1 MNKFLYF
8 SADWCQP
15 CKQLGPIM
23 DQVSQHIQVQKINVD
38 NDPNLSERYGV
49 RNVPTV
55 ILIKEG
61 GVEIDRKLGVNP
73 KQIYLDMYSQN

>member
-1 MNKFLYF
+1 MKKFLYF

-23 DQVSQHIQVQKINVD
+23 ERVSQNIPVQKINVD
-38 NDPNLSERYGV
+38 NDPNLSKRYGV

-55 ILIKEG
+55 ILVRDG

-73 KQIYLDMYSQN
+73 KQIYLDMYNQN

>member
-1 MNKFLYF
+1 MKKFLYF

-23 DQVSQHIQVQKINVD
+23 ELVSQNIPVQKINVD
-38 NDPNLSERYGV
+38 NDPNLSKRYGV

-55 ILIKEG
+55 ILVRDG

-73 KQIYLDMYSQN
+73 KQIYLDMYNKN

>member
-1 MNKFLYF
+1 MKKFLYF

-23 DQVSQHIQVQKINVD
+23 ERVSLYTPVQKINVD
-38 NDPNLSERYGV
+38 NDPDLSKRYGV